1 MHKAQVLLRED
12 QKAELERVSRQTGR
26 KKSELIRRGVDLA
39 LAEAVGTEAA
49 SKAAPVAP
57 DMPDWKKAWLDAA
70 GIWKDRDD
78 LDELYSDMRKRSRER
93 MERLEKQWREP

>member
-1 MHKAQVLLRED
+1 MRKAQVLLRED
-12 QKAELERVSRQTGR
+12 QTAELERVSRQTGR

-49 SKAAPVAP
+49 AKAVPAVPE
-57 DMPDWKKAWLDAA
+57 MPDWKKVWLDAA

-78 LDELYSDMRKRSRER
+78 LDEMRDSLRAANQRRDAELQR
-93 MERLEKQWREP
+93 QWRGK